1 MHATPAAASPHPSM
15 EGIEQRSYLSLIHHS
30 DNGTTHAGPG
40 MAAVMRLTLDGTT
53 PLYLLPIAEATAVVA
68 VEQCHDALEERL
80 VECYEY

>member
-1 MHATPAAASPHPSM
+1 M
-15 EGIEQRSYLSLIHHS
+15 
-30 DNGTTHAGPG
+30 PG